1 MEGTYVAFNV
11 KFFGGA
17 KGRVGLV
24 FLEGDDE
31 VGVVAAHAGL
41 GEGLESEEDWD
52 EDEGVH
58 CGMFEKVCDS
68 DATINGDDVLS
79 SWRFEGT
86 SYTRLCV
93 HVLARVLVPLI
104 PKK

>member
-31 VGVVAAHAGL
+31 VGVVAVWARAWSPKRTGTRMRACIVECLRRYATLMRLSMEMMCSRRGGL
-41 GEGLESEEDWD
+41 RGLLIR
-52 EDEGVH
+52 
-58 CGMFEKVCDS
+58 VCVCMCS
-68 DATINGDDVLS
+68 PVYS
-79 SWRFEGT
+79 
-86 SYTRLCV
+86 C
-93 HVLARVLVPLI
+93 P
-104 PKK
+104 